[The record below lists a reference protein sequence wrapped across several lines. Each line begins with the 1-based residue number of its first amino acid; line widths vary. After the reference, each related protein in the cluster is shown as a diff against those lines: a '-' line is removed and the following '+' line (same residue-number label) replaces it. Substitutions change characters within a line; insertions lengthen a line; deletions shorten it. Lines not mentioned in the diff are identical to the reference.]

1 MKYLL
6 DTNTC
11 IYAMKRKPIEVVERL
26 TEHQDEVCISSV
38 TLMELYFGAEKSAK
52 PAQNRLEIDYFV
64 ANLVVWDYDAYA
76 AEHTAQI
83 RAELAKQGRPIGAYD
98 NMIAGHAR
106 SKGLICVTNN
116 IKEFERVNGLRL
128 ENWWRE

>member
-64 ANLVVWDYDAYA
+64 ANLVVWDYNAYA

-98 NMIAGHAR
+98 NMIAGYAR
-106 SKGLICVTNN
+106 SKGLICVTNKHKR
-116 IKEFERVNGLRL
+116 I
-128 ENWWRE
+128 